1 MKKHLK
7 AYALPA
13 VLVMSAVV
21 LLMIFFAYD
30 SLALKYRRYALYREA
45 HQERENHTS
54 ALNLYLYDSLLCAAG
69 DSADI
74 FLFDGEDSVHV
85 AVSDWGLYELVRLS
99 NSSPDALTMLVGR
112 RTECPAEAAF
122 WICDRNRALSLSADA
137 RIEGLAYIPMNGL
150 NYTEIASRYYSG
162 LPLPESDLRL
172 SGPDL
177 PPLDSVAFRKA
188 SELCLL
194 WRKKNKDM
202 SLSDCL
208 FGERVVLSENLQ
220 LPSDAL
226 VSARTVTVEKG
237 FEGTAQIFA
246 SDTVIVEDGA
256 VLRFP
261 SGIFV
266 NAVDDSHFSD
276 DSYSSDD
283 CHSGA
288 CRPFVRLGSDSDV
301 SGYIAVFSEN
311 ADSGLRFPS
320 YIQEHGSTLR
330 GLLCIDGSCEL
341 AGNVYGAA
349 YIRDCYHRSGGNTF
363 PGTLCDARFV
373 RSDSLAFPILLSG
386 AYTRKTIKKIY

>member
-45 HQERENHTS
+45 HQERENLAS

-85 AVSDWGLYELVRLS
+85 AVSDWGLYERVRLS
-99 NSSPDALTMLVGR
+99 NSSPDAMTMLVGR

-122 WICDRNRALSLSADA
+122 WICDRNRALSLAADA
-137 RIEGLAYIPMNGL
+137 GMEGLAYIPMNGL

-177 PPLDSVAFRKA
+177 PPFDSAAFRKA
-188 SELCLL
+188 SELCRL
-194 WRKKNKDM
+194 WSKANRDM
-202 SLSDCL
+202 PLPDCL
-208 FGERVVLSENLQ
+208 FGERVVLSRSLQ
-220 LPSDAL
+220 LPSDAI
-226 VSARTVTVEKG
+226 VSAGSVTVERG

-246 SDTVIVEDGA
+246 SDTVIVEDGV

-266 NAVDDSHFSD
+266 NAADDSH
-276 DSYSSDD
+276 SSDG
-283 CHSGA
+283 CRSNA
-288 CRPFVRLGSDSDV
+288 CRPFVRFGSDSEV

>member
-45 HQERENHTS
+45 HQERGNLTS

-85 AVSDWGLYELVRLS
+85 SVFDWGLYERVRLS
-99 NSSPDALTMLVGR
+99 NSSPDALTVLVGR

-122 WICDRNRALSLSADA
+122 WICDRNRALSLAADA

-177 PPLDSVAFRKA
+177 PPLDSAAFRKA

-194 WRKKNKDM
+194 WRKENQDM
-202 SLSDCL
+202 PLPGCL
-208 FGERVVLSENLQ
+208 FGERVVLSRSLQ
-220 LPSDAL
+220 LPSDVL
-226 VSARTVTVEKG
+226 VSAGSVTVERG

-266 NAVDDSHFSD
+266 SAADDSH
-276 DSYSSDD
+276 SSDG
-283 CHSGA
+283 CRSTA
-288 CRPFVRLGSDSDV
+288 CRPFVRLGHDSEV

-320 YIQEHGSTLR
+320 YVQSSGSTLR